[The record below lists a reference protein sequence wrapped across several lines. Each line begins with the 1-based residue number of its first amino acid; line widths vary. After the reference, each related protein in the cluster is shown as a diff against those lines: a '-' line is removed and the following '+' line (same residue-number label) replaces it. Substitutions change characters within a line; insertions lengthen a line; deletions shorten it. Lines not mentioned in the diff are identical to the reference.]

1 MTTLVWA
8 VIVLGIIAAVEAC
21 IITWQSKT
29 IDEISDKLMDAMQD
43 LEPITIPKHYAEV
56 ER

>member
-21 IITWQSKT
+21 IITYQSKT
-29 IDEISDKLMDAMQD
+29 IDEISDKLMDAMED
-43 LEPITIPKHYAEV
+43 LEPITIPKH
-56 ER
+56 